1 MPLPI
6 SLNICLDPGS
16 IENKRCTLIWA
27 ESTSWFEFPLSLQ
40 KRQLSVSFCKRQT
53 ERRKVWV
60 WAVLFSPLAML
71 LNSFHN
77 RVCDGVWSPWLYCSF
92 SFIRCLWFVM
102 PLLPDCFE
110 KTISE
115 HKILLSVLPLNSASS
130 SSGSQPD
137 LQMSVMKCTEDGAG
151 IFCGLLSGLF
161 V

>member
-1 MPLPI
+1 MVCGPPGCTAVSP
-6 SLNICLDPGS
+6 SLGAS
-16 IENKRCTLIWA
+16 
-27 ESTSWFEFPLSLQ
+27 
-40 KRQLSVSFCKRQT
+40 
-53 ERRKVWV
+53 
-60 WAVLFSPLAML
+60 
-71 LNSFHN
+71 
-77 RVCDGVWSPWLYCSF
+77 G
-92 SFIRCLWFVM
+92 FVM

-130 SSGSQPD
+130 SSGSQSD